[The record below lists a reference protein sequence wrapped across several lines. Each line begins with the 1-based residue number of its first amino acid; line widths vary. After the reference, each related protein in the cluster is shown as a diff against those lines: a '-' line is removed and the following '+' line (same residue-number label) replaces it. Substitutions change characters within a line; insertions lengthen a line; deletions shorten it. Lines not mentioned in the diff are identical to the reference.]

1 MRILSIYKIPSVLPQ
16 SGNPAPSR
24 GSQPSLSLRDISPRG
39 RDKIGWRVRE
49 NKTPKPKNLG
59 FGVVKFR
66 FFQHLLGLFRLGSG
80 SL

>member
-1 MRILSIYKIPSVLPQ
+1 MRILSIYKTPSVLPLC
-16 SGNPAPSR
+16 G
-24 GSQPSLSLRDISPRG
+24 ISPKG

-49 NKTPKPKNLG
+49 NKTPKPKNFG

>member
-1 MRILSIYKIPSVLPQ
+1 MRILSICKTPSVLPQ
-16 SGNPAPSR
+16 SGNPALSQGSR
-24 GSQPSLSLRDISPRG
+24 LSLLLRDISPRG

-59 FGVVKFR
+59 FGVLKFR
-66 FFQHLLGLFRLGSG
+66 FFQYLLGLFRLGSG